1 MRVCKF
7 GGSSLTSL
15 KSLRNIKKLCNGKN
29 SRRVFVFSAIGKS
42 KGRDEKLT
50 DLLINF
56 FNEKNSLL
64 KKKVYNQ
71 ILLKFSKLA
80 RQTGSKT
87 FSKQEI
93 HSALFSYKNIDYVLS
108 RGEYFTT
115 KIMADYLNIKFIPA
129 EKVIFF
135 ENNKINYAKSK
146 KALWRYLKKY
156 EKIAIPGFYGI
167 DENKNIKLFPRGGGD
182 VSGAIISKILNAK
195 MYENWTDICGI
206 KEINPKICLSP
217 TIKKLS
223 YADLQF
229 MTSLD
234 AKVLHKDVALILSGT
249 KIKTQVGSI
258 FSPSKEKTI
267 ISKKNQPNVKFISY
281 KKENEN
287 YTIYISNNG
296 KMQIVKNNSQI
307 MFEKTI
313 KEYYKLLKLQ

>member
-7 GGSSLTSL
+7 GGSSLTSV
-15 KSLRNIKKLCNGKN
+15 KSLRNIKKLCKGKN
-29 SRRVFVFSAIGKS
+29 SRRIFVFSAIGKS
-42 KGRDEKLT
+42 KGSDEKLT

-56 FNEKNSLL
+56 FNEKNYLL
-64 KKKVYNQ
+64 KKKVYNK
-71 ILLKFSKLA
+71 ILLKFSKLV

-93 HSALFSYKNIDYVLS
+93 HSALFSYNSIDYILS

-115 KIMADYLNIKFIPA
+115 KIMAEYLNIKFVPA

-135 ENNKINYAKSK
+135 ENDKINYKKSK
-146 KALWRYLKKY
+146 RALFRYLKKY

-167 DENKNIKLFPRGGGD
+167 DENKKIKLFSRGGGD
-182 VSGAIISKILNAK
+182 VSGAIISKILNATI
-195 MYENWTDICGI
+195 YENWTDVCGI
-206 KEINPKICLSP
+206 KEINPKIYPSP

-223 YADLQF
+223 YTDLQL

-234 AKVLHKDVALILSGT
+234 AKVLHKDVASILNGT
-249 KIKTQVGSI
+249 KTKTHVGSI
-258 FSPSKEKTI
+258 FSPTKEKTI
-267 ISKKNQPNVKFISY
+267 ISKKHYPNVKFISY

-296 KMQIVKNNSQI
+296 KMKIVKNISQI

-313 KEYYKLLKLQ
+313 KEYYKLLKFQ

>member
-1 MRVCKF
+1 MKVCKF
-7 GGSSLTSL
+7 GGSSLAST
-15 KSLRNIKKLCNGKN
+15 KSLRNIKKLCKGKN
-29 SRRVFVFSAIGKS
+29 SRRIFVFSAIGKN
-42 KGRDEKLT
+42 KGYDEKLT

-64 KKKVYNQ
+64 KKKIYNK
-71 ILLKFSKLA
+71 ILHKFSKLT

-93 HSALFSYKNIDYVLS
+93 HSALFSYKSVDFILS

-115 KIMADYLNIKFIPA
+115 KIMAEYLNIKFVPA
-129 EKVIFF
+129 EKVMFF
-135 ENNKINYAKSK
+135 ENDKINYAKSK

-156 EKIAIPGFYGI
+156 DKIAIPGFYGI
-167 DENKNIKLFPRGGGD
+167 DENKNIKLFSRGGGD

-195 MYENWTDICGI
+195 MYENWTDVCGI
-206 KEINPKICLSP
+206 KEINPKICSSP

-223 YADLQF
+223 YENLQL

-234 AKVLHKDVALILSGT
+234 AKVLHKDVALVLSGT
-249 KIKTQVGSI
+249 KTKTQVGSI
-258 FSPSKEKTI
+258 FYPTNEKTV
-267 ISKKNQPNVKFISY
+267 ISNKNCSNVKFISY

-296 KMQIVKNNSQI
+296 KLQVIQNVSQI

-313 KEYYKLLKLQ
+313 KEYYKLLKFQ